1 MEKLITVNLNDIEYR
16 KVQNIAGRMKF
27 TTDRINCTT
36 KEDFNFV
43 LEDLYRGKYKEY
55 KNQVNED
62 GSAENI
68 ENIEITESALRNKS
82 LILICGLSEK
92 RLDKVLFE
100 LRRAEVL
107 TEFKAIL
114 TQTNKSWTLN
124 RLFSE
129 LSREHAVMEGR

>member
-16 KVQNIAGRMKF
+16 KVQNIAGRMKLAIEQVKYIAKEEF
-27 TTDRINCTT
+27 T
-36 KEDFNFV
+36 

-55 KNQVNED
+55 KNQAHED
-62 GSAENI
+62 ESQESI
-68 ENIEITESALRNKS
+68 ESTESGLKNKS

-100 LRRAEVL
+100 LRRAQVL
-107 TEFKAIL
+107 TDFKTVL
-114 TQTNKSWTLN
+114 TPTNKSWTLS

-129 LSREHAVMEGR
+129 LSREQAAMESR

>member
-1 MEKLITVNLNDIEYR
+1 MEKLITINLNDIEYR
-16 KVQNIAGRMKF
+16 KVQNIAGRMKL
-27 TTDRINCTT
+27 TTDRINCTA
-36 KEDFNFV
+36 KEDFDFV

-62 GSAENI
+62 ENAENI
-68 ENIEITESALRNKS
+68 ENTESALRNKS

-107 TEFKAIL
+107 TDFKAIL

-124 RLFSE
+124 RLISE
-129 LSREHAVMEGR
+129 LSREHAAMEGR